1 MSARQTATCK
11 KKKKLKK
18 RKLKIMEKKM
28 TKKDFY
34 NEIITMA
41 TANERQDIVEF
52 CEHEI
57 ELLNKKRTN
66 GNKKANE
73 KMEQGV
79 ELVYDALVECG
90 KVTATELIAKSDLTA
105 IANDIGVVTTQ
116 KVSAYLNKLVD
127 CGRVGKVTEKKKT
140 YFFVNEN

>member
-1 MSARQTATCK
+1 
-11 KKKKLKK
+11 
-18 RKLKIMEKKM
+18 MEKKM

-73 KMEQGV
+73 KMEQGI
-79 ELVYDALVECG
+79 ELVYNALVG
-90 KVTATELIAKSDLTA
+90 QGRVTATQLIANGDLKA
-105 IANDIGVVTTQ
+105 LENDDGVVTTQ
-116 KVSAYLNKLVD
+116 KVSAYLNKLVES
-127 CGRVGKVTEKKKT
+127 GRVGKVTEKKKT

>member
-1 MSARQTATCK
+1 MSARQTATC
-11 KKKKLKK
+11 KKKLKK

-79 ELVYDALVECG
+79 ELVYNALVG
-90 KVTATELIAKSDLTA
+90 QGRVTATQLIANGDLKA
-105 IANDIGVVTTQ
+105 LENDDGVVTTQ
-116 KVSAYLNKLVD
+116 KVSAYLNKLVES
-127 CGRVGKVTEKKKT
+127 GRVGKVIEKKKT
-140 YFFVNEN
+140 YFFVKEN

>member
-1 MSARQTATCK
+1 
-11 KKKKLKK
+11 
-18 RKLKIMEKKM
+18 MEKKM

-73 KMEQGV
+73 KMEQGI
-79 ELVYDALVECG
+79 ELVYNALVG
-90 KVTATELIAKSDLTA
+90 QGRVTATQLIANGNLKALE
-105 IANDIGVVTTQ
+105 NDDGVVTTQ

-127 CGRVGKVTEKKKT
+127 CGRVGRVVEKKKT
-140 YFFVNEN
+140 YFFVKEN